1 MNVWRIN
8 LKTGGETPRKFCL
21 DNSIVAVGWPVD
33 DNNSPLTWDKYY
45 DLAMEHYYN
54 QGDRSWWPAVNAL
67 KNRMN
72 VDDLVWTRDIQ
83 GVYYLGQITSDW
95 RYEYE
100 SPFKKADMINVRSCK
115 WLKTGTVEAIPG
127 KVVNSFIP
135 ARTVQKVASETVC
148 IYSMYLFNKLSKT
161 NTYEITNLENSDF
174 FSLLSSD
181 DCEDILGLY
190 LQKEKGY
197 LLVPS
202 SCKSY
207 TMNYEYELRHK
218 DTGDKAIVQ
227 VKNGWVDLHTDD
239 FSNINSTVFLFTTKG
254 QYLGDRK
261 DNIQFIDPIEMEN
274 FVFNNLDI
282 MPDKIRNWTEILTEI
297 EKKRKRPV
305 PNRVGG

>member
-21 DNSIVAVGWPVD
+21 ENGIVAVGWPVD
-33 DNNSPLTWDKYY
+33 DNGGPLTWERYY

-67 KNRMN
+67 KNRMQI
-72 VDDLVWTRDIQ
+72 DDLVWTRDIQ
-83 GVYYLGQITSDW
+83 GVYYLGRITSDW

-100 SPFKKADMINVRSCK
+100 SHFKKADMVNVRTCNWIK
-115 WLKTGTVEAIPG
+115 VGTVEAIPG
-127 KVVNSFIP
+127 KVVDSFIP
-135 ARTVQKVASETVC
+135 ARTVQKVADEQVK
-148 IYSMYLFNKLSKT
+148 IYSMFLFNKLTST
-161 NTYEITNLENSDF
+161 DTYEIKELENPDI

-202 SCKSY
+202 SCKSD
-207 TMNYEYELRHK
+207 TMNYEYELRQK
-218 DTGDKAIVQ
+218 DTGEKAVAQ

-239 FSNINSTVFLFTTKG
+239 YSNINSTVFLLTTKG
-254 QYLGDRK
+254 QYLGDK
-261 DNIQFIDPIEMEN
+261 QDNIHFVNPMDMEE
-274 FVFNNLDI
+274 FVFANIDI
-282 MPDKIRNWTEILTEI
+282 LPDKIRNWTEILNEL
-297 EKKRKRPV
+297 KNRKRQV
-305 PNRVGG
+305 PNKG

>member
-21 DNSIVAVGWPVD
+21 ENGIVAVGWPVD
-33 DNNSPLTWDKYY
+33 DNSAPLTWERYY

-67 KNRMN
+67 KNRMQI
-72 VDDLVWTRDIQ
+72 DDLVWTRDIQ
-83 GVYYLGQITSDW
+83 GVYYIGHITSDW

-100 SPFKKADMINVRSCK
+100 SHFKKADMVNVRSCNWIK
-115 WLKTGTVEAIPG
+115 VGTVEAIPG

-135 ARTVQKVASETVC
+135 ARTVQKVADEQVR
-148 IYSMYLFNKLSKT
+148 IYSMFIFNKLTST
-161 NTYEITNLENSDF
+161 DTYKIKELENPDI

-202 SCKSY
+202 SCKSD
-207 TMNYEYELRHK
+207 TMNYEYELRQK
-218 DTGDKAIVQ
+218 DTGDKAVVQ

-239 FSNINSTVFLFTTKG
+239 YSNINSTVFLLTTKG
-254 QYLGDRK
+254 QYLGDQQ
-261 DNIQFIDPIEMEN
+261 DNIHFVNPTEMEE
-274 FVFNNLDI
+274 FVFANIDI
-282 MPDKIRNWTEILTEI
+282 LPDKIRNWTEILTEL
-297 EKKRKRPV
+297 KNRTRPV
-305 PNRVGG
+305 PNKG